1 VGQHTSHTDRLA
13 LAVTASVTAILAR
26 EAEARQSALDRRL
39 QPMRRV
45 IDALEYLH
53 GLDVQ
58 PLDHPR
64 DFADLVAQHGAD
76 HLRERDVRLL
86 QVAMVERA
94 DLECALGEALD
105 DLAAA
110 REDSGEAGHPYDESS
125 LLAWVGVSKEQF
137 RAVVETAVR
146 RSSTPA

>member
-1 VGQHTSHTDRLA
+1 MSLHTSHTDRLA

-39 QPMRRV
+39 QPLREV
-45 IDALEYLH
+45 IDGLERLH
-53 GLDVQ
+53 GPNVQ

-64 DFADLVAQHGAD
+64 DIADLVARHGAN
-76 HLRERDVRLL
+76 HLRERDVQLL
-86 QVAMVERA
+86 QAAMVESA
-94 DLECALGEALD
+94 DRDCALSEALD

-110 REDSGEAGHPYDESS
+110 REDSGEAGHQYDERS

-137 RAVVETAVR
+137 LAVVEAALR
-146 RSSTPA
+146 RPSPV